1 MVKKINEYTEKV
13 LKSKK
18 LTNIIVFLCVAGIAL
33 IFLSNCYGKVNNKKT
48 DGLQENTADLYKQ
61 QIENE
66 LTAVIENIEG
76 TGNVKVLVTL
86 ETGVEYVYENEESN
100 GTSLTEDYSGDSQ
113 TKMQKS
119 NSNNKNIILTDDG
132 CGGKKPLLKTEI
144 QPTVKGVVVVCD
156 GGDNE
161 EVAEKIEN
169 LVTVALNISSKNV
182 CVSK

>member
-1 MVKKINEYTEKV
+1 MIKKINEYTEKI

-18 LTNIIVFLCVAGIAL
+18 LTNIIIFLCVAGIAL
-33 IFLSNCYGKVNNKKT
+33 IFLSNYYGKSNNKSDDSK
-48 DGLQENTADLYKQ
+48 ENTAEAYKQ

-66 LTAVIENIEG
+66 LTAVIQNIEG

-100 GTSLTEDYSGDSQ
+100 GTSMSEDYSGDSQ
-113 TKMQKS
+113 KKMQKS
-119 NSNNKNIILTDDG
+119 NSNNKNIILIDDG
-132 CGGKKPLLKTEI
+132 NGGKKPLLKTEI